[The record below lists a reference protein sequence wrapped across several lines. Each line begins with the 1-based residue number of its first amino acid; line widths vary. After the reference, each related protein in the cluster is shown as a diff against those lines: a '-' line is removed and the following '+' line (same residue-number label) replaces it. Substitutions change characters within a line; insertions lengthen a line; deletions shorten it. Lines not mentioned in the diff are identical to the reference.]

1 MSRNDL
7 MRRNNFDIVRLV
19 LASIVVLVHSYDLSH
34 AQALYPIGHWLD
46 ARLAVEG
53 FFVISGFLI
62 FASYERCATLRQYT
76 ANRAWR
82 ILPAYWLSTAFCLAI
97 AFAHHSFHV
106 GKFLFA
112 NLTFLTFLQPG
123 IPGVFANNPE
133 NSAMNGALWTIK
145 IEVMFYIAVPFII
158 WACRKFQRDA
168 VLVSLIVA
176 SIAFRLLTA
185 SHTSL
190 TLQLPGQLSFFL
202 LGSLVYYHLDF
213 FKQHGW
219 SIMLASAVLFGLHFW
234 TGWFVLRPFAI
245 SGLCLGVCFVLPQV
259 KGPTRWGDF
268 SYGTY
273 ILHYPIVQLMVE
285 AGWFGVHPWGGLLL
299 TVTLVSIAAVLSWKL
314 IEAPSL
320 AHARSARLR
329 AEALGVGLNYPPA
342 AP

>member
-7 MRRNNFDIVRLV
+7 MRRNNFDLVRLA
-19 LASIVVLVHSYDLSH
+19 LASIVVLVHCYDLSH
-34 AQALYPIGHWLD
+34 APALVPIGRWLS

-62 FASYERCATLRQYT
+62 FASYERCSTLRQYS

-82 ILPAYWLSTAFCLAI
+82 ILPAYWLSTAFCLLI

-106 GKFLFA
+106 GKFLLA
-112 NLTFLTFLQPG
+112 NLTFLTFLQPN
-123 IPGVFANNPE
+123 IAGVFSHNPE
-133 NSAMNGALWTIK
+133 NPAMNGALWTIK
-145 IEVMFYIAVPFII
+145 IEVMFYVAVPLIV
-158 WACRKFQRDA
+158 WACRRFHRDVILWA
-168 VLVSLIVA
+168 LIVLSLI
-176 SIAFRLLTA
+176 FRILTA
-185 SHTSL
+185 QHASL

-202 LGSLVYYHLDF
+202 LGALVYYHLDF
-213 FKQHGW
+213 FKQRGW
-219 SIMLASAVLFGLHFW
+219 PILLASALLFAVHAW

-245 SGLCLGVCFVLPQV
+245 AGLCLGVSLILPQV

-285 AGWFGVHPWGGLLL
+285 AGQFNVHPWAGLLL
-299 TVTLVSIAAVLSWKL
+299 TVSLVAIAAVLSWNL
-314 IEAPSL
+314 VEAPSL
-320 AHARSARLR
+320 ARAKSARLR